1 MIAEQSAT
9 AMGWG
14 WMTTADN
21 TRKTQI
27 ATGRAYVRLNL
38 QATALG
44 VALHPMSQVL
54 QEYPEMTELQGVFHE
69 TIGTRP
75 GETVQMLVR
84 LGYGAPP
91 GPSPRRALGD
101 LILI

>member
-1 MIAEQSAT
+1 
-9 AMGWG
+9 MGWG

-44 VALHPMSQVL
+44 VALASDEPGAAGISRNVASCNRSS
-54 QEYPEMTELQGVFHE
+54 
-69 TIGTRP
+69 TRP
-75 GETVQMLVR
+75 
-84 LGYGAPP
+84 
-91 GPSPRRALGD
+91 
-101 LILI
+101 